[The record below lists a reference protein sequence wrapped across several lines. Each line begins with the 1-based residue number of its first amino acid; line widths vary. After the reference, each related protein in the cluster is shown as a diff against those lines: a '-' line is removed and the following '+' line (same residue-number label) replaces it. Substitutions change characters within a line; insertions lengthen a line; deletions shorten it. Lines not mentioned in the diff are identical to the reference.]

1 MLLLFTKMIIPW
13 FLEYQKKQQ
22 TVKLYL
28 LSEGVPQGLVLG
40 PLPVTPYYKTLHQL
54 VQFLPAI
61 SKTTVFL

>member
-28 LSEGVPQGLVLG
+28 LSEGFHKV
-40 PLPVTPYYKTLHQL
+40 
-54 VQFLPAI
+54 
-61 SKTTVFL
+61 